1 MFITSEVESLYRKS
15 KPSIKKLFYFLNHLS
30 FQECRE
36 QIDQLKN
43 NLTVAKEEHKASHEE
58 VLNEFY
64 VLSRFVDM
72 LSSYCDLWKKII
84 KMEFSSS
91 WNSLQDALDQL
102 RQVKKFSSRNTN
114 QAVSF
119 FENQLLELEKLY
131 PYRVFCS
138 VGITVERF
146 ECSICG
152 RDIDTFDCHHTRGE
166 LYRGQM
172 AYGIAHNVVETDH
185 VAMVKHPA
193 DKRCVVVYDD
203 NGEQFELIRFLSEL
217 ITTNKLQPF
226 DFGELQFSKKK
237 AKNHEFQK
245 KKRNS
250 PCYCGS
256 GKKFK
261 KCCISK
267 EYVNGDHVDIVAKLT
282 NIEEIIG

>member
-1 MFITSEVESLYRKS
+1 MFITSEVEFLYRKS
-15 KPSIKKLFYFLNHLS
+15 KPSIKKLLYFLNHLS

-43 NLTVAKEEHKASHEE
+43 DLTIAKKEYKSSHEE

-72 LSSYCDLWKKII
+72 LSSYCDLWMKII

-102 RQVKKFSSRNTN
+102 RQVKKFSSRDTN
-114 QAVSF
+114 QDISF

-131 PYRVFCS
+131 PYNVFCS
-138 VGITVERF
+138 VGITVEWF
-146 ECSICG
+146 ACSICG
-152 RDIDTFDCHHTRGE
+152 KDIDTFDCPHTKGE
-166 LYRGQM
+166 LYQGQM
-172 AYGIAHNVVETDH
+172 AYGIAHNIIETDH

-203 NGEQFELIRFLSEL
+203 NGKQFKLIRFLSEL

-237 AKNHEFQK
+237 VKNHEFQK
-245 KKRNS
+245 KERNS

-267 EYVNGDHVDIVAKLT
+267 EYVDGDHVDIVAKPT
-282 NIEEIIG
+282 NIEEIID

>member
-1 MFITSEVESLYRKS
+1 MFITSEVEFLYRKS
-15 KPSIKKLFYFLNHLS
+15 KPSIKKLLYFLNHLS

-43 NLTVAKEEHKASHEE
+43 DLTIAKKEYKSSYEE

-72 LSSYCDLWKKII
+72 LSSYCDLWMKII

-91 WNSLQDALDQL
+91 WNSLQDARDQL

-114 QAVSF
+114 QAISF

-131 PYRVFCS
+131 PYNVFCS

-152 RDIDTFDCHHTRGE
+152 RDIDTFDCPHTRGE
-166 LYRGQM
+166 LYQGQM
-172 AYGIAHNVVETDH
+172 AYGIAHNIIETDH
-185 VAMVKHPA
+185 VAMVKHPS
-193 DKRCVVVYDD
+193 DKRCVVIYDN
-203 NGEQFELIRFLSEL
+203 NGEQFKLVRFLSEL
-217 ITTNKLQPF
+217 ITSSKLQPS
-226 DFGELQFSKKK
+226 DFGELKFSKKK
-237 AKNHEFQK
+237 VKNREFQK
-245 KKRNS
+245 KERNS

-267 EYVNGDHVDIVAKLT
+267 EYIDGDHVDIVAKPT
-282 NIEEIIG
+282 SIEEIIG